1 MITNSM
7 SPVLKWAGGK
17 TQLLDSIIERMPK
30 TYNKYYEPFIGG
42 GSVLFAVMPKK
53 AVINDTN
60 EQLINLYCQIRE
72 NVQAVISYVND
83 LDSVLCDKN
92 FYYKIRERYNEKIAS
107 NTLDAECAALMIWI
121 NKHCFNGLYRVNG
134 KGFFNV
140 PYNNKSTGK
149 SINEDNL
156 ITIEKYLQ
164 NVDISIT
171 CQDFEDICKNVCA
184 GDFVYFDSPYIPIS
198 NTAHFTDYTKSGF
211 SFEDHKRL
219 AILYRQLDSI
229 GAKIM
234 LSNNDVPLVHELY
247 HGFKIQSLNVKR
259 MINRNASKRTSTE
272 VLVTNY

>member
-1 MITNSM
+1 M

-17 TQLLDSIIERMPK
+17 TQLLDSIIERIPK

-171 CQDFEDICKNVCA
+171 CQDFEDVCKNVCA

-219 AILYRQLDSI
+219 AMLYRQLDSI

-247 HGFKIQSLNVKR
+247 DGFKIQSLNVKR

>member
-17 TQLLDSIIERMPK
+17 TQLLDSIIERIPK

-140 PYNNKSTGK
+140 PYNNKSTGR

-164 NVDISIT
+164 NIDISIT

-219 AILYRQLDSI
+219 AMLYRQLDSI

-247 HGFKIQSLNVKR
+247 DGFKIQSLNVKR

>member
-1 MITNSM
+1 M

-60 EQLINLYCQIRE
+60 EQLINLYCQVRE

-140 PYNNKSTGK
+140 PYNNKSTGR

-164 NVDISIT
+164 NIDISIT

-219 AILYRQLDSI
+219 AMLYRQLDSI

-247 HGFKIQSLNVKR
+247 DGFKIQSLNVKR

>member
-140 PYNNKSTGK
+140 PYNNKSTGR

-164 NVDISIT
+164 NIDISIT

-219 AILYRQLDSI
+219 AMLYRQLDSI

-247 HGFKIQSLNVKR
+247 DGFKIQSLNVKR